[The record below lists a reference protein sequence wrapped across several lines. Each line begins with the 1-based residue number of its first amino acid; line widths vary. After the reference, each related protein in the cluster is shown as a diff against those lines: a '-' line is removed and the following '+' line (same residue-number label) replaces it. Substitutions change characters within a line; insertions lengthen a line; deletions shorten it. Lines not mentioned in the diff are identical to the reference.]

1 MIFPSHIL
9 IVVVTSLNAKC
20 CLYIPMVS
28 HDDFSML
35 TWLNLIIF
43 FYLSN
48 MVLPHLIH
56 DLLIKYCQAFTGH
69 GHGGRHRQHL
79 LRGAMA
85 LKDCCFCWMGQVT
98 YEFSSILWE

>member
-1 MIFPSHIL
+1 
-9 IVVVTSLNAKC
+9 
-20 CLYIPMVS
+20 MVS